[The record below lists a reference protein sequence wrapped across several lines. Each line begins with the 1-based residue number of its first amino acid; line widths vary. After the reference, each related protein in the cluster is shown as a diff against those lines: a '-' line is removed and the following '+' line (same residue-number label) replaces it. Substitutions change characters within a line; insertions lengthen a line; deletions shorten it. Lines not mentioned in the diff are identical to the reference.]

1 MRMLPAII
9 ALYGLTLFGWP
20 PCVAWSH
27 AFPDHSEPKVGAT
40 LTDAPSR
47 VRMWFDGALEPAFSS
62 LHVQDTKGQRVDTED
77 GHVDSADATL
87 LEVNLRPLAL
97 GSYRVTW
104 SVVARDGHRTE
115 GDFMFTIQRRD

>member
-9 ALYGLTLFGWP
+9 ALYGMTLFSWP
-20 PCVAWSH
+20 PCVAWGH

-40 LTDAPSR
+40 LTVAPSR
-47 VRMWFDGALEPAFSS
+47 IRIWFDGALEPAFSS
-62 LHVQDTKGQRVDTED
+62 LHVQDTKGQRVDTGN

-87 LEVNLRPLAL
+87 LEVNLRPLAP
-97 GSYRVTW
+97 GGYHVIW